1 MKKFI
6 SSNWINLLGT
16 ITALYL
22 SVLLMA
28 LGHLFKGQRGFTF
41 ETVIVE
47 TIGGSFMYFFG
58 VFMYHFKALMIYTG
72 LLLLV
77 SSILF
82 SFLNGKHN
90 VKALLVI
97 ECILFTVLF
106 IFYIM
111 VQQSLSFLTLPLIFG
126 YTQWLRYKH
135 IKTA

>member
-1 MKKFI
+1 MKKYI
-6 SSNWINLLGT
+6 IGNWINLFGT
-16 ITALYL
+16 IIALYL
-22 SVLLMA
+22 SVFLMA
-28 LGHLFKGQRGFTF
+28 LSQLFNGQRGFTF

-58 VFMYHFKALMIYTG
+58 VLMYHLKALMIYAG
-72 LLLLV
+72 LLPLI
-77 SSILF
+77 SSLLF

-97 ECILFTVLF
+97 ECILFMTLL
-106 IFYIM
+106 IFYIIA
-111 VQQSLSFLTLPLIFG
+111 QLSLSFLTLPLIFG